1 MPAVATGMSCGAL
14 RVTAALTATP
24 LIVNRTIYIGSSS
37 GLLDGLDLH
46 GQQVCSTQVGAP
58 FWPPGPPDEQN
69 PLLTTGLGAGDGRL
83 VVPAGGVLAV
93 YGNLNSRDVCACP
106 PPKAA
111 ASPRRLT
118 SFFS

>member
-58 FWPPGPPDEQN
+58 FWPPGPP
-69 PLLTTGLGAGDGRL
+69 T
-83 VVPAGGVLAV
+83 
-93 YGNLNSRDVCACP
+93 SRTLC
-106 PPKAA
+106 
-111 ASPRRLT
+111 
-118 SFFS
+118 